1 MQYDTSRINE
11 LAKKV
16 DLATFISQKYK
27 LAKKSNRNYYI
38 HCPKHIDKTPSLY
51 IDTKKNTYYCFS
63 CHRYGNIITWL
74 MDFEGYTYNQAVDYL
89 LKITGKDNDLSFV
102 TSSSMVEFKK
112 YSNTKEKVKLERQT
126 LDFKK
131 DYLDKYCDEL
141 PIEWVKEG
149 IPIDEIK
156 RYNIR
161 IDKQNNRIVYPV
173 YDNNDFMIGVKGRTR
188 YDNYKELGIPK
199 YMNYYPI
206 GTSNFFQGMHENKK
220 AILKEKRVIIVEGLK
235 SVMKLN
241 GYGFGYAIASET
253 CCLNNEQIKILLSLH
268 LDEIII
274 AYDKGVKICDIINN
288 VKKLKPFVRVSI
300 VNDKK
305 DIYLKDKDAPVDRGI
320 QVWKELYEKR
330 IFIG

>member
-1 MQYDTSRINE
+1 
-11 LAKKV
+11 
-16 DLATFISQKYK
+16 
-27 LAKKSNRNYYI
+27 
-38 HCPKHIDKTPSLY
+38 
-51 IDTKKNTYYCFS
+51 
-63 CHRYGNIITWL
+63 
-74 MDFEGYTYNQAVDYL
+74 
-89 LKITGKDNDLSFV
+89 
-102 TSSSMVEFKK
+102 
-112 YSNTKEKVKLERQT
+112 
-126 LDFKK
+126 
-131 DYLDKYCDEL
+131 
-141 PIEWVKEG
+141 
-149 IPIDEIK
+149 
-156 RYNIR
+156 
-161 IDKQNNRIVYPV
+161 
-173 YDNNDFMIGVKGRTR
+173 
-188 YDNYKELGIPK
+188 
-199 YMNYYPI
+199 MNYYPI
-206 GTSNFFQGMHENKK
+206 GTSNFFQGMHENKE
-220 AILKEKRVIIVEGLK
+220 AILKEKRAIIVEGLK

>member
-1 MQYDTSRINE
+1 MNYDMKKINE
-11 LAKKV
+11 LARQV
-16 DLATFISQKYK
+16 DLVSFISQRYK
-27 LAKKSNRNYYI
+27 LARKCRKNYYI
-38 HCPKHIDKTPSLY
+38 HCPKHIDKTPSLC
-51 IDTKKNTYYCFS
+51 INTDKNYYYCFS
-63 CHRYGNIITWL
+63 CHRSGNLLSWL
-74 MDFEGYTYNQAVDYL
+74 IEYEDMNLKDAVEYL
-89 LKITGKDNDLSFV
+89 FKITGNTDINKFTV
-102 TSSSMVEFKK
+102 SSSVNEFRK
-112 YSNTKEKVKLERQT
+112 YSIDNEEKIDRKI
-126 LDFKK
+126 LDLKK

-161 IDKQNNRIVYPV
+161 IDEQNNRIVYPV

-206 GTSNFFQGMHENKK
+206 GTSNFFQGMHENKE
-220 AILKEKRVIIVEGLK
+220 AILKEKRAIIVEGLK